1 MLELKLPKQNRRTS
15 VSNLAE
21 KYGLHPRSVA
31 RHLKEM
37 GATKSREQYEKDA
50 HERRKIVYEL
60 RESGLKWR
68 EIAEKLSISPQNA
81 QMLAYRYKKQ
91 IEG

>member
-1 MLELKLPKQNRRTS
+1 MNFPKQQYKISITEFAKKYEISRQS
-15 VSNLAE
+15 AQKLAKEWGVS
-21 KYGLHPRSVA
+21 
-31 RHLKEM
+31 
-37 GATKSREQYEKDA
+37 KSREQYERDA
-50 HERRKIVYEL
+50 KERRKIAYEL